1 MYIYCLLHL
10 QYIYYL
16 FIFRDCFIRTGT
28 DTYDERLFMCGLAS
42 EEGSDDDIFFKCL
55 QMLNS
60 ELVNENNKIYE
71 ADARDYFE
79 LAAEIC
85 YLGMLLL

>member
-1 MYIYCLLHL
+1 
-10 QYIYYL
+10 
-16 FIFRDCFIRTGT
+16 
-28 DTYDERLFMCGLAS
+28 MCGLAS